1 MNCNLNETLPY
12 GGIIL
17 EKLIHFDLCA
27 LFLLISLLFSAIFRR
42 MTKGPSNKMFLFI
55 LGTMLV
61 SIAFN
66 IMAVVLDN
74 SGNANH
80 ALLYIAHTGYLM
92 SHNMTTPAYVLYVI
106 SLSDTWHKLKESLLQ
121 KILLIGPYSILVVLL
136 LINPF
141 TNSVF
146 SVQNSTYKREELIIV
161 LYIIAFYYMAIGL
174 GFLYVNRKLLSK
186 IKIISISS
194 IVPFML
200 IAIIIQYVVPAYVV
214 EMFASALSLLI
225 ISMTTQRP
233 EEIIDTRTGLGNYSA
248 YADDTKRSFMT
259 QKNFSIIMLNI
270 GNFQSIQSMLT
281 YDSTVAILRSVS
293 QEITKVCKFH
303 KCHSENYY
311 LDRGRFRLILNG
323 KHIEKG
329 KAVAEMLHNAL
340 KSNIS
345 INELSID
352 IVPHIC
358 VVNCPK
364 DIKDFTTLS
373 SFGANFHER
382 NGESKKIIL
391 ASDLFKQE
399 KFDMASNVDIIIERA
414 IRENKFKVYYQPI
427 FSIEKGKFST
437 AEALLRLIDDEYGF
451 VPPDMFIPAAE
462 KSGAIHKIGDF
473 VLDEVC
479 RFIAS
484 DDFKKLGLDYI
495 EINLSVAQCMHGD
508 LADKVLDTL
517 KKYKITPD
525 KINLEITET
534 AISFGQNAMRQ
545 NLDKLYQAGVCFS
558 LDDYGTGYSNMKR
571 VIQLPLKIVKLDKSF
586 VDEQN
591 NPKMW
596 IVLQNTVK
604 MLKDMNM
611 EIVVEGI
618 ENEKM
623 VEQFTE
629 LNCDYIQGYYYS
641 KPIPEE
647 QFVDFI
653 KKAHNVA

>member
-1 MNCNLNETLPY
+1 M
-12 GGIIL
+12 
-17 EKLIHFDLCA
+17 EKLIQFDLCA
-27 LFLLISLLFSAIFRR
+27 LLLLILLLFSTIFRR
-42 MTKGPSNKMFLFI
+42 MTKGRSNKMFLFV
-55 LGTMLV
+55 LATMLV
-61 SIAFN
+61 SIVFN

-74 SGNANH
+74 SGNASH
-80 ALLYIAHTGYLM
+80 VLLYISHTGYLM
-92 SHNMTTPAYVLYVI
+92 SHNLTTPAYVLYVI

-121 KILLIGPYSILVVLL
+121 KILLIVPYGILVVLL
-136 LINPF
+136 LTNPF
-141 TNSVF
+141 TNAVF
-146 SVQNSTYKREELIIV
+146 SVNNNTYKREELIIV

-174 GFLYVNRKLLSK
+174 GFLFVNRKYLSK

-200 IAIIIQYVVPAYVV
+200 VAILIQFFIPNYVV

-233 EEIIDTRTGLGNYSA
+233 EEIIDTRTGLGNYSS

-259 QKNFSIIMLNI
+259 QKNFCIIMLNI
-270 GNFQSIQSMLT
+270 GNFQSMQSMLT
-281 YDSTVAILRSVS
+281 YDSTVTILKSVS
-293 QEITKVCKFH
+293 QEISRVCKFY

-311 LDRGRFRLILNG
+311 LDRGRFRIVLNG
-323 KHIEKG
+323 KQIEKAKDIG
-329 KAVAEMLHNAL
+329 GMLHNAL
-340 KSNIS
+340 RSNIS

-352 IVPHIC
+352 IEPHIC
-358 VVNCPK
+358 IVKCPE

-373 SFGANFHER
+373 SFGAKFHER
-382 NGESKKIIL
+382 TGESKKIIF

-399 KFDMASNVDIIIERA
+399 KFDMASNIDLIIERA
-414 IRENKFKVYYQPI
+414 IKEGKFKVYYQPI
-427 FSIEKGKFST
+427 YSVEKGKFST

-462 KSGAIHKIGDF
+462 KSGAIHRIGDF

-484 DDFKKLGLDYI
+484 DDFKKLGMDYI

-508 LADKVLDTL
+508 LADKVLETL
-517 KKYKITPD
+517 KKHKISSD

-534 AISFGQNAMRQ
+534 AVSFGQNALHQ
-545 NLDKLYQAGVCFS
+545 NLNKLSQAGVSFS

-571 VIQLPLKIVKLDKSF
+571 VVQLPLKIVKLDKSF
-586 VDEQN
+586 VDEQH

-618 ENEKM
+618 ETEKM

-641 KPIPEE
+641 KPIPEDD
-647 QFVDFI
+647 FVEFI
-653 KKAHNVA
+653 RNAHEIA

>member
-1 MNCNLNETLPY
+1 M
-12 GGIIL
+12 
-17 EKLIHFDLCA
+17 EKLVQFDLCA
-27 LFLLISLLFSAIFRR
+27 LLLLILLLFSTIFRR
-42 MTKGPSNKMFLFI
+42 MTKGLSNKMFLLI
-55 LGTMLV
+55 LGTMLF
-61 SIAFN
+61 ATLFN
-66 IMAVVLDN
+66 ILAITLDN
-74 SGNANH
+74 SGVANEL
-80 ALLYIAHTGYLM
+80 LLYISHTGYLAF
-92 SHNMTTPAYVLYVI
+92 HTMTTPAYVLYVI
-106 SLSDTWHKLKESLLQ
+106 SLSDTWHKLENSMLQ
-121 KILLIGPYSILVVLL
+121 KLL
-136 LINPF
+136 LTTPLAALLVMLIVNYF
-141 TNSVF
+141 TGSIFTLENHV
-146 SVQNSTYKREELIIV
+146 YKREELFFL
-161 LYIIAFYYMAIGL
+161 LYVVAVYYMILGL
-174 GFLYVNRKLLSK
+174 AFLFVYRKLLSK
-186 IKIISISS
+186 VKIISISS
-194 IVPFML
+194 IVPFMI
-200 IAIIIQYVVPAYVV
+200 IAIIIQYFKPTYVV
-214 EMFASALSLLI
+214 EMFASALSLLV

-248 YADDTKRSFMT
+248 YADNVKRSFNT
-259 QKNFSIIMLNI
+259 EKTFAIIMVNV

-281 YDSTVAILRSVS
+281 YDATVTLLKSIS
-293 QEITKVCKFH
+293 QEITNVCRYYR
-303 KCHSENYY
+303 CQAENYY
-311 LDRGRFRLILNG
+311 LDRGRFRITLSG
-323 KHIEKG
+323 KHIAQG
-329 KAVAEMLHNAL
+329 KDIAAMLHTAL

-352 IVPHIC
+352 LVPHIC
-358 VVNCPK
+358 VVNCPE

-373 SFGANFHER
+373 SFGSNFHER
-382 NGESKKIIL
+382 NNDGKKVIF

-414 IRENKFKVYYQPI
+414 IKDNKFKVYYQPI
-427 FSIEKGKFST
+427 FSVEKGRFST

-473 VLDEVC
+473 VLNEVC

-508 LADKVLDTL
+508 LADKVLETL
-517 KKYKITPD
+517 EKYKISPD

-534 AISFGQNAMRQ
+534 AVSFGQNAMKQ
-545 NLDKLYQAGVCFS
+545 NLDKLNQAGVCFS

-571 VIQLPLKIVKLDKSF
+571 VVQLPLKIVKLDKSF
-586 VDEQN
+586 VDEQH

-618 ENEKM
+618 ETQKM

-629 LNCDYIQGYYYS
+629 LNCDYIQGYYFS
-641 KPIPEE
+641 KPVPEE

-653 KKAHNVA
+653 KEAHGVA